1 MHFTVNRELG
11 AALHQQIARRIG
23 ALIDQGALLPG
34 QALLS
39 SRELARRLGVDRG
52 TVSRAVL
59 DLEALGYVVQSRGR
73 RSRVRDRAEGGA
85 RAAAAIDTGTPSAPS
100 PCVWPLHHAAA
111 GAGAATPELSAACID
126 LRRLSPDPDLLPL
139 QALRQS
145 MARVLGTGSVQTLL
159 DYADPRG
166 EPRYLVMLGRHLWRH
181 GIEAEPANLLAT
193 NGAQHAYD
201 LLCRMLVRPGASVI
215 VESPGY
221 ASLLALLRLHGATV
235 LGVPMTA
242 HGMDLDR
249 LQQALQQPGVAAVC
263 SMPSFHNPSGLS
275 TGVAHRRRLLELCA
289 TRGVPLI
296 EDGFLED
303 MSYFGRT
310 VPPVKSMDPAHQV
323 IYVGTFSKVLW
334 PGLRLGWIVA
344 HPALIDALA
353 GLRQISEL
361 GAAHWGQAAL
371 ADMAERGDLA
381 RYLWRAQRE
390 YRQRMV
396 CLLRQCRLHLSG
408 TGAHW
413 STPHGGFIVWVQT
426 SLPASAEPE
435 LLARLERAGVGVQAG
450 APCHTEP
457 PPPTACFRLSIARS
471 DVGAIESALPRIAQ
485 VLRGDF

>member
-11 AALHQQIARRIG
+11 AALHQQIARRI
-23 ALIDQGALLPG
+23 ATLIEQGALLPG

-59 DLEALGYVVQSRGR
+59 DLEALGYVVQDRGR
-73 RSRVRDRAEGGA
+73 RTRVRDRAEGWA
-85 RAAAAIDTGTPSAPS
+85 RAAVATMTTISAP
-100 PCVWPLHHAAA
+100 PLLAWPLHHTSV
-111 GAGAATPELSAACID
+111 GAGAAVPDMPATCID

-145 MARVLGTGSVQTLL
+145 MARVLDAGSAQALL

-166 EPRYLVMLGRHLWRH
+166 EPNYLAMLGRHLRRH
-181 GIEAEPANLLAT
+181 GIEAEPANLIAT
-193 NGAQHAYD
+193 GGAQHAYD
-201 LLCRMLVRPGASVI
+201 LLCRMLVRPGATVI

-221 ASLLALLRLHGATV
+221 ASLFALLRLHGAKV
-235 LGVPMTA
+235 LGVPMTGQ
-242 HGMDLDR
+242 GMDLEQ
-249 LQQALQQPGVAAVC
+249 LQQALQRPGVAAVC
-263 SMPSFHNPSGLS
+263 SMPSFHNPSGLC
-275 TGVAHRRRLLELCA
+275 TGVAHRRRLLELCGA
-289 TRGVPLI
+289 RGVPLI

-303 MSYFGRT
+303 MSYFGRA
-310 VPPVKSMDPAHQV
+310 VPPIKSMDSAHQV

-344 HPALIDALA
+344 HTALIDALA
-353 GLRQISEL
+353 GLRQVSEL

-371 ADMAERGDLA
+371 ADMAERGDVS
-381 RYLWRAQRE
+381 RYLRRAQRE

-408 TGAHW
+408 TGARW

-426 SLPASAEPE
+426 KLPASAEPE
-435 LLARLERAGVGVQAG
+435 LMARLERAGVSVQAG

-457 PPPTACFRLSIARS
+457 PLAACFRLSIARS
-471 DVGAIESALPRIAQ
+471 GVGAIEVALPRIAQ
-485 VLRGDF
+485 VLTGDFT